1 MDVID
6 RSAWT
11 RFGSGSGWTRR
22 AWELGQQLRPASES
36 ARQLFVVG
44 TPDHDAWHVAAH
56 LDEEARYTGL
66 TSLRPKLLRWRPPA
80 GAAAHLS
87 LGIEQLR
94 TESRGSAVL
103 VVAPDLLGEDAL
115 ERFADAR
122 RKGATL
128 MAVTTPEDELADFA
142 HETAIVDAMA
152 GAPVT
157 GGEDIEFASHVVTVS
172 AGSTSR
178 GKRRF
183 FRR

>member
-36 ARQLFVVG
+36 ARQLYVVG
-44 TPDHDAWHVAAH
+44 TPHHDAWHVAAH
-56 LDEEARYTGL
+56 LDEEARYTGFA
-66 TSLRPKLLRWRPPA
+66 SLRPTLLRWRPPA
-80 GAAAHLS
+80 AAAPHLR
-87 LGIEQLR
+87 LGLDELLHN
-94 TESRGSAVL
+94 SRGSAVL
-103 VVAPDLLGEDAL
+103 VVAPDPLGEDEL

-128 MAVTTPEDELADFA
+128 MAVTTAEDELAEFA
-142 HETAIVDAMA
+142 HETAIVDAVA
-152 GAPVT
+152 STALT

-178 GKRRF
+178 GKRRL